1 MACAAT
7 MPGAMAS
14 AYAGSGTPL
23 TRQPIHAPTAP
34 SAMAPQMPR
43 PPSQIRSASSGFL
56 PSPKYRC
63 QSVATWYRR
72 PPTRPNGTAN
82 TAMSMTVPAVPPRAI
97 HRRSPHQIARMM
109 PAMMHKAYA
118 RIGMGPISHT
128 PRSGLGML
136 ARKTLDAT
144 VTRVT
149 VTGDVCGGRIRS
161 GNRAVATLATVVT
174 REDVVAWV
182 ARSYGPR
189 HAEQRV
195 SEQPAAFVIDTS

>member
-1 MACAAT
+1 MAWATT

-43 PPSQIRSASSGFL
+43 PPSQMRRASRGFL
-56 PSPKYRC
+56 PSPKYRY
-63 QSVATWYRR
+63 QSVATWYSR

-97 HRRSPHQIARMM
+97 HRRSPHQMAMMM
-109 PAMMHKAYA
+109 PMMMHSAYA
-118 RIGMGPISHT
+118 RIGMGPMSHT
-128 PRSGLGML
+128 PRSGLVMV
-136 ARKTLDAT
+136 ARKTLDAA

-149 VTGDVCGGRIRS
+149 VTGDLRDRYSRS
-161 GNRAVATLATVVT
+161 
-174 REDVVAWV
+174 
-182 ARSYGPR
+182 P
-189 HAEQRV
+189 V
-195 SEQPAAFVIDTS
+195 SPSGHPH